1 MLWKENIDFKPG
13 IYTHLELN
21 LQSLR
26 MSLLKHIPILFI
38 LNIEN
43 IFSIWVLTH
52 IMSAYAILIQR
63 KCIV

>member
-52 IMSAYAILIQR
+52 IMSA
-63 KCIV
+63 